1 MTITYTARVA
11 NVRFCSFSKLLVL
24 WKGSIYKLLYKE
36 FLVFSFMYAVLSV
49 AYRFVLM
56 EEQKRY
62 FEKLALYCN
71 HYANLIPM
79 AFVLG
84 FYVTLVVNRWWS
96 QYTSIPLPDRL
107 MCVISGNVH
116 GSDERGRMLRRT
128 MMRYASLSALLILRS
143 VSTAVFKRFPTMD
156 HVVEAGFMT
165 RDERKKYESLHSPYN
180 KYWIP
185 CVWFTNL
192 AAKGRKEGRIRDD
205 NALKLLMEELNTF
218 RAKCSLLF
226 HYDWISIPLV
236 YTQVVTIAVYSFF
249 MTCLIGRQFLDPAQ
263 GYAGHD
269 IDLYVPVFTL
279 LQFFFY
285 AGWLK
290 VAEQLINPF
299 GEDDDDFETNRLID
313 RNFQGCIDC
322 SCDCCIQV
330 SMMAVDDMY
339 QDLPLM
345 EKDRYWNESNPRPPY
360 TAATVFVLQKPS
372 FQGST
377 FDMTISKDDMHFQ
390 PMEDIE
396 ENLEGGN
403 RHHVPLFSRL
413 LPGGPSPASFHSNI
427 ARSSRPFQLLKR
439 RNSVSSDASMY
450 SCLCQDTQSTV
461 CSCCTYNDHKPLTKI
476 HFLSENSE
484 LERKETEAETNSLN
498 FSEQTS
504 EEKVPDSEFQ
514 GFGREVSNC
523 KDGLLDTP
531 IKDGDATLEADPH
544 SLPMISSIN
553 ISGEGIPHGGDLVFS
568 YDPHINQFE
577 SSEDHDCR
585 IQSPLVTQPVQKS
598 PDHSYP
604 TMETIPVTFP
614 AKTPGSP
621 LLSCNS
627 NTPLSADTSFV
638 ETCTY
643 RVTYGL
649 QRPVVGGK
657 SEPRL
662 LPLSPAEEEPGEKSE
677 WSRTTKRSLR
687 ADGAE
692 DESTPLHISEPL
704 CVNGREPVH
713 SKTPSRL

>member
-1 MTITYTARVA
+1 
-11 NVRFCSFSKLLVL
+11 
-24 WKGSIYKLLYKE
+24 
-36 FLVFSFMYAVLSV
+36 MYALLSV
-49 AYRFVLM
+49 AYRFLLM
-56 EEQKRY
+56 DDQKRY

-116 GSDERGRMLRRT
+116 GPDERGRMLRRT

-143 VSTAVFKRFPTMD
+143 VSTAVIKRFPTMD

-192 AAKGRKEGRIRDD
+192 AAKGRKEGRIKDD
-205 NALKLLMEELNTF
+205 SALKLLMEELNTF

-249 MTCLIGRQFLDPAQ
+249 LTCLIGRQFLDPAQ

-269 IDLYVPVFTL
+269 IDLYIPVFTL

-345 EKDRYWNESNPRPPY
+345 EKDRYWDESNPRPPY

-390 PMEDIE
+390 PMEEIE
-396 ENLEGGN
+396 EMKEEGN
-403 RHHVPLFSRL
+403 SQHVRLFSRL
-413 LPGGPSPASFHSNI
+413 LPAAPSPSPAQRT
-427 ARSSRPFQLLKR
+427 ARPFHLLKR
-439 RNSVSSDASMY
+439 HTSVSSDASMY

-461 CSCCTYNDHKPLTKI
+461 CSCGPYSEHKPLTQI
-476 HFLSENSE
+476 HFLSEDPRPR
-484 LERKETEAETNSLN
+484 LTENGGLAGTGVGAETLRV
-498 FSEQTS
+498 E
-504 EEKVPDSEFQ
+504 P
-514 GFGREVSNC
+514 G
-523 KDGLLDTP
+523 
-531 IKDGDATLEADPH
+531 
-544 SLPMISSIN
+544 
-553 ISGEGIPHGGDLVFS
+553 SGEGEAAPRSLLEEEMVNLEMDLKAPPLSTIIISDAAGDLIS
-568 YDPHINQFE
+568 YRSDGG
-577 SSEDHDCR
+577 R
-585 IQSPLVTQPVQKS
+585 
-598 PDHSYP
+598 
-604 TMETIPVTFP
+604 
-614 AKTPGSP
+614 PGSQEV
-621 LLSCNS
+621 LDSSCPS
-627 NTPLSADTSFV
+627 IPGSGTSQQPASDSPPWLRPPVAALASAASSSPP
-638 ETCTY
+638 EGAHTY
-643 RVTYGL
+643 RGA
-649 QRPVVGGK
+649 RPLRQPIL
-657 SEPRL
+657 S
-662 LPLSPAEEEPGEKSE
+662 LSPAVEEAGEKAD
-677 WSRTTKRSLR
+677 WPGVATRPLR
-687 ADGAE
+687 ADGAQHKRSSLLIPE
-692 DESTPLHISEPL
+692 TLPL
-704 CVNGREPVH
+704 NGVEGEH
-713 SKTPSRL
+713 

>member
-36 FLVFSFMYAVLSV
+36 FVVFSFMYAVLSV

-56 EEQKRY
+56 EEQRRY

-116 GSDERGRMLRRT
+116 GTDERGRMLRRT

-143 VSTAVFKRFPTMD
+143 VSTAVIKRFPTMD

-192 AAKGRKEGRIRDD
+192 AANGRKEGRIKDD

-249 MTCLIGRQFLDPAQ
+249 LTCLIGRQFLDPAQ

-390 PMEDIE
+390 PMEEIE
-396 ENLEGGN
+396 ENLEEGN
-403 RHHVPLFSRL
+403 RQHVPLFSRL
-413 LPGGPSPASFHSNI
+413 LPSAPSPSSFRSNI
-427 ARSSRPFQLLKR
+427 ARSARPFQLLKR

-461 CSCCTYNDHKPLTKI
+461 CSCGTYNDHKPLAEI
-476 HFLSENSE
+476 RFLCEAAGQPGKESEASE
-484 LERKETEAETNSLN
+484 SSSQASQENVTPRGS
-498 FSEQTS
+498 
-504 EEKVPDSEFQ
+504 
-514 GFGREVSNC
+514 GRDV
-523 KDGLLDTP
+523 LLDTL
-531 IKDGDATLEADPH
+531 TLEADPPISPATS
-544 SLPMISSIN
+544 SLDISR
-553 ISGEGIPHGGDLVFS
+553 EGIAHGGDLIFS
-568 YDPHINQFE
+568 YAQRAEPH
-577 SSEDHDCR
+577 EDHVSF
-585 IQSPLVTQPVQKS
+585 QSPPVAQP
-598 PDHSYP
+598 PAYGHP
-604 TMETIPVTFP
+604 ATPVTLLLDTAGSAENGFAETRDQRPP
-614 AKTPGSP
+614 AGAKVEATLCP
-621 LLSCNS
+621 LL
-627 NTPLSADTSFV
+627 
-638 ETCTY
+638 
-643 RVTYGL
+643 
-649 QRPVVGGK
+649 
-657 SEPRL
+657 
-662 LPLSPAEEEPGEKSE
+662 PAQEEPGDKGE
-677 WSRTTKRSLR
+677 WPRR
-687 ADGAE
+687 AQRLVWGLGTE
-692 DESTPLHISEPL
+692 GENLPLHISEPPHA
-704 CVNGREPVH
+704 NGTETLR
-713 SKTPSRL
+713 SKTPAAL